1 MDDDSGPAP
10 ARAAAHRYVQGV
22 PLPAAEDPEQLS
34 GRSVAEDGARTASQ
48 DRGEPASLP
57 AEPGMADRVDATVEQ
72 MQVSTPDQALDL
84 LGREAS
90 CEELPTADDSVLAG
104 GELGRRVGFGSHM
117 NPNPPQLA
125 DAPS

>member
-1 MDDDSGPAP
+1 MTKASAKTYTYDCHWCGEEKTTDRKPPAMLGCDAP
-10 ARAAAHRYVQGV
+10 ACIAKHNAAVRAAG
-22 PLPAAEDPEQLS
+22 
-34 GRSVAEDGARTASQ
+34 
-48 DRGEPASLP
+48 
-57 AEPGMADRVDATVEQ
+57 GMADRVDATVEQ